1 MSLLG
6 KLTIEKNR
14 FPQLVSAFPNAV
26 AKLMNNAVMNV
37 IYQADPLTPV
47 DTGAL
52 RANKTILLADPGKQ
66 EASVTWNQGYAVYQ
80 EFGTVH
86 LEGAH
91 FAQGAVDKITP
102 GYNADLGN
110 LEGQL

>member
-1 MSLLG
+1 MSILG
-6 KLTIEKNR
+6 KITIEKNR
-14 FPQLVSAFPNAV
+14 FPQLVSTFPNAT
-26 AKLMNNAVMNV
+26 AKLMNNAITNV

-66 EASVTWNQGYAVYQ
+66 EASVTWNQPYGVYQ
-80 EFGTVH
+80 EFGTVFID
-86 LEGAH
+86 GAH

-102 GYNADLGN
+102 GYLKDLGD
-110 LEGQL
+110 LEGML